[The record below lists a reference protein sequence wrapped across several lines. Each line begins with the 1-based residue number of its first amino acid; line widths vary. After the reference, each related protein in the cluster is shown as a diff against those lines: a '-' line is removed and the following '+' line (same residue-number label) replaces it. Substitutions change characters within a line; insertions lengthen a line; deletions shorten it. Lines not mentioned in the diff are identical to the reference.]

1 MKILFANKYY
11 DVIKTKE
18 LPGGHTSYLIE
29 DEHNHCDW
37 INNPDE
43 VIDYVNLQECY
54 SKEAAV
60 ELCKKY
66 NTTVNQVC
74 LENIDGIID
83 ALYKI
88 QTKVLHNET
97 VENEDWINAA
107 IPLRYIMNVMGNHW
121 YIEEE

>member
-1 MKILFANKYY
+1 MRILFANEYY
-11 DVIKTKE
+11 NVIKTKK
-18 LPGGHTSYLIE
+18 LPSGLISYLIE
-29 DEHNHCDW
+29 DEEGHTDW

-54 SKEAAV
+54 SKETAV

-74 LENIDGIID
+74 LENIDGIIA

-88 QTKVLHNET
+88 QSKILNNEKI
-97 VENEDWINAA
+97 ENADWVNAA
-107 IPLRYIMNVMGNHW
+107 VPLRNIMNVMGNHW
-121 YIEEE
+121 YLKEE

>member
-1 MKILFANKYY
+1 MRILFANKYY

-43 VIDYVNLQECY
+43 VIDYIDLRECY
-54 SKEAAV
+54 NKESAI
-60 ELCKKY
+60 ELCNKY
-66 NTTVNQVC
+66 NITVNQAC
-74 LENIDGIID
+74 LENIDSIIA

-88 QTKVLHNET
+88 QSKILNNEKLK
-97 VENEDWINAA
+97 NEDWVNAA
-107 IPLRYIMNVMGNHW
+107 VPLSSIMNILGNHW